1 MNECPFILLTA
12 GEGSTGP
19 AKFAEF
25 GEKFAEFTETDS
37 RRHPPPAPAA
47 DFFSSLMNEC
57 TFTSTRLWRDST
69 AARPKAVPRAVPR
82 AVHGRVE

>member
-19 AKFAEF
+19 AKFAES
-25 GEKFAEFTETDS
+25 DS
-37 RRHPPPAPAA
+37 RRHPPPASAA
-47 DFFSSLMNEC
+47 GFFPLMNEC
-57 TFTSTRLWRDST
+57 TFTSTRLWRDPT
-69 AARPKAVPRAVPR
+69 AARPRAVPR